1 MPWCPRCRSEYSEGF
16 TTCSD
21 CNSDLV
27 EKLEEEKVE
36 KNIYDHEVYLTTVS
50 NNIEADV
57 LESLLNSYKIPLLR
71 KYREAGGYLSLYMGN
86 VTSDIDLFVPSKLL
100 DVAKELI
107 QVKAEG
113 ENEVNSENSNR
124 DEDKELDK
132 ELEEEVK
139 SVQRKR
145 TFRAWVI
152 LLFFIPGLF
161 FIVLSVIKLI
171 WEMLF
176 G

>member
-1 MPWCPRCRSEYSEGF
+1 MPWCPRCRSEYREGF
-16 TTCSD
+16 TTCSE

-27 EKLEEEKVE
+27 EKLEEEKAE

-86 VTSDIDLFVPSKLL
+86 VTSDIDIFVPSKLF

-113 ENEVNSENSNR
+113 EYEANSENNNR
-124 DEDKELDK
+124 DEDKELEE
-132 ELEEEVK
+132 ELEEVK

-145 TFRAWVI
+145 TFRAWVT
-152 LLFFIPGLF
+152 LLFLFPGLF

-171 WEMLF
+171 WEKLF